1 MKRAMTLIVVIVVL
15 LFSQLAIAEVEFK
28 FGELTEIIQE
38 GGAQNQGFIYPQAA
52 GLRIVPLMVWTSTD
66 IYQPPDAFWAP
77 NESFFIGSW
86 FRVYGSGTGTII
98 VTITDVKTGRIVNKI
113 KFEEEFFGD
122 LIGIGVGPSA
132 FIGTPSTLTRKYNI
146 KFSFK
151 VGTTVKSISTNVM
164 VE

>member
-1 MKRAMTLIVVIVVL
+1 MKRAMTLFVVMAVL

-38 GGAQNQGFIYPQAA
+38 GGAQNQGLIYPQAA
-52 GLRIVPLMVWTSTD
+52 GLRIVPLMVWTSTGF
-66 IYQPPDAFWAP
+66 YQPPEAYWAP
-77 NESFFIGSW
+77 GENFFIGSW
-86 FRVYGSGTGTII
+86 FCVYGSGTGTLI

-113 KFEEEFFGD
+113 KQEQEFSED
-122 LIGIGVGPSA
+122 LMGIGFGPSA
-132 FIGTPSTLTRKYNI
+132 FIGTPSTLPRKYNI

-151 VGTTVKSISTNVM
+151 VGTTVKSVSTNVM